1 MRIKVI
7 IPQIGQSIAEATI
20 LKWFKQPGESVEKGE
35 PLVEI
40 GTDKINTEIPAP
52 ESGIVEKLLVAEGET
67 VPVETVIAMISGSAG
82 ILSAGPEATVSS
94 PGGHDARAPSS
105 VADR

>member
-1 MRIKVI
+1 MSIKVI

-20 LKWFKQPGESVEKGE
+20 LKWFKQPGEKVEKGE

-52 ESGIVEKLLVAEGET
+52 ESGVLEKLLVAEGET
-67 VPVETVIAMISGSAG
+67 VAVETEIAVISGNPS
-82 ILSAGPEATVSS
+82 E
-94 PGGHDARAPSS
+94 PGGAGGSPAEPAERG
-105 VADR
+105 R